1 MTPPSRTAR
10 LVLVT
15 GHGAVVGALPPLPVA
30 TPWWQDIAPVVSA
43 VRERWGVEPV
53 ILRLLAASLTAPP
66 GGEVT
71 YLAQVDRPF
80 MAVEPWDG
88 ELDEHPLRLPYA
100 RPGGPA
106 ADLAWAAAR
115 LAEGGMAMTS
125 PPIQVRTWNLS
136 SLWHLPA
143 KDGALWLKVVP
154 PFFAHESA
162 LLAHLAGGPVPA
174 LLAHDGARS
183 LMAEVEG
190 EDLYEATPVQHAAMI
205 DLLVDLQDAQAHR
218 VDKLLALGL
227 PDWRADTLA
236 EALAAIVARVA
247 PQLDAADRASLASL
261 LTGLP
266 ARLAG
271 LAECG
276 LPETLVHSDFH
287 PGNFRGVNS
296 DLTLL
301 DWGDSGVGHPLL
313 DQPAFLD
320 RLPENR
326 AAPLRDHWA
335 DRWRR
340 RRPGCD
346 PARAAR
352 LIAPIAA
359 ARKAIIYQGFLDRIE
374 PSEHPYHRADPADW
388 LARTAALGRLEA

>member
-1 MTPPSRTAR
+1 MRSPTRTAR

-15 GHGAVVGALPPLPVA
+15 GDGGVVGALPPLPVA

-43 VRERWGVEPV
+43 VRERWGVEATV
-53 ILRLLAASLTAPP
+53 LRLLAASLPEPP

-71 YLAQVDRPF
+71 YLAQVDRPP
-80 MAVEPWDG
+80 MAAGAWEG

-100 RPGGPA
+100 RPGGPS
-106 ADLAWAAAR
+106 ADLAWAVGR
-115 LAEGGMAMTS
+115 LAERGMAMTA

-136 SLWHLPA
+136 SLWRLPST
-143 KDGALWLKVVP
+143 DGAVWLKVVP
-154 PFFAHESA
+154 PFFAHEGA
-162 LLAHLAGGPVPA
+162 LIAHLAGGSVPA
-174 LLAHDGARS
+174 LLAYDGARS

-190 EDLYEATPVQHAAMI
+190 EDLYEATPVQHTAMI

-218 VDKLLALGL
+218 VDELLALGL

-236 EALAAIVARVA
+236 EALAAVVERAA

-271 LAECG
+271 LSECG

-287 PGNFRGVNS
+287 PGNFRGVNN

-313 DQPAFLD
+313 DQPAFLE
-320 RLPENR
+320 RLPEDR
-326 AAPLRDHWA
+326 AAPLRGHWA

-346 PARAAR
+346 PARAAC

-359 ARKAIIYQGFLDRIE
+359 AQKAIIYQGFLDRIE
-374 PSEHPYHRADPADW
+374 TSEHPYHRAGPADW
-388 LARTAALGRLEA
+388 LARSAALARLEA